1 MKDDISIQ
9 VLSQTSDN
17 IQKLFDLSTRIDERV
32 KALVVKQS
40 DLNSRL
46 ENLIASHTEAIQRLA
61 VAEAKL
67 DTPLQEEIVA
77 LQKAFNEV
85 DKRLASVEHS
95 TKGNENRWN
104 SIFQF
109 VTQLVWIVL
118 AAYVLYKLN
127 LNPPPVP

>member
-9 VLSQTSDN
+9 VLSQTSEN

-32 KALVVKQS
+32 KAIVLKQS
-40 DLNSRL
+40 DLNARL

-67 DTPLQEEIVA
+67 ETPLQEELQG
-77 LQKAFNEV
+77 LQKVINEM
-85 DKRLASVEHS
+85 DKRLASVEHA

-104 SIFQF
+104 TIFQF
-109 VTQLVWIVL
+109 ITQLVWITL
-118 AAYVLYKLN
+118 AAYLLYKLN